1 MMRKPNRVLVVDDE
15 RVNRNLLKHMLTPL
29 GYEVALAENGTE
41 ALRKVGEDPPDVIL
55 LDILMPELDG
65 FQVTRKLKEQETTF
79 SIPIVMVTALEAV
92 EDRIKALS
100 AGANDFLSKPVD
112 KVELQATVAAQ
123 MQVKAYHDH
132 MKNHQEEL
140 EAEVAKRMEQLH
152 SAYQKIEKTAL
163 NTIIRLSRAAEY
175 RDEDTGA
182 HILRISAIAAAIA
195 HQLGLGDKV
204 AKSIR
209 YAAPMHDIG
218 KIGIPDHILLKPD
231 KLLEDEWEVMKQH
244 TTLGMRILEG
254 ATAGYEKLAGAIAL
268 THHEKWDGT
277 GYPRGFKGKEIP
289 LLGRIVAIADVFDAL
304 TSKRPYKGAFSLAKS
319 FDIIKEGQGSHFDP
333 ELVNVFFSIKDEI
346 VAIKDKYKDEHES
359 LRVQMTKG
367 LNWRTL
373 EKSDSH

>member
-1 MMRKPNRVLVVDDE
+1 MIGKPNRVLVVDDE

-29 GYEVALAENGTE
+29 GYEVELAEDGTE

-55 LDILMPELDG
+55 LDILMPDLDG
-65 FQVTRKLKEQETTF
+65 FQVARKLKEQESTF
-79 SIPIVMVTALEAV
+79 SIPVVMVTALEAV
-92 EDRIKALS
+92 EDRIRALS

-140 EAEVAKRMEQLH
+140 EAEVAKRTEQLR

-182 HILRISAIAAAIA
+182 HILRISAISAAIA
-195 HQLGLGDKV
+195 HHLGLGDKV
-204 AKSIR
+204 AKSVQ

-218 KIGIPDHILLKPD
+218 KIGIPDHILLKPG
-231 KLLEDEWEVMKQH
+231 KLLGDEWEIMKQH
-244 TTLGMRILEG
+244 TTMGMRILEG
-254 ATAGYEKLAGAIAL
+254 ATDGYEKLAGAIAL
-268 THHEKWDGT
+268 THHEKWDGK
-277 GYPRGFKGKEIP
+277 GYPRGLKGQKIP
-289 LLGRIVAIADVFDAL
+289 LVGRIVAIADVFDAL
-304 TSKRPYKGAFSLAKS
+304 TSKRPYKRTFSLEKS
-319 FDIIKEGQGSHFDP
+319 FEIIEEGKGSHFDP
-333 ELVNVFFSIKDEI
+333 ELVNGFFSIKDKI
-346 VAIKDKYKDEHES
+346 IAIKDKYKDEHES

-367 LNWRTL
+367 LNWKTL
-373 EKSDSH
+373 GKSDSQ

>member
-29 GYEVALAENGTE
+29 GYEVVLAKDGTE
-41 ALRKVGEDPPDVIL
+41 ALRKVGDDPPDVIL
-55 LDILMPELDG
+55 LDILMPNLDG
-65 FQVTRKLKEQETTF
+65 FQVTRKLKEQESTF

-92 EDRIKALS
+92 EDRIRALS

-112 KVELQATVAAQ
+112 KVELQATVASQ

-140 EAEVAKRMEQLH
+140 EAEVAKRTEQLR

-182 HILRISAIAAAIA
+182 HILRISAISAAIT

>member
-1 MMRKPNRVLVVDDE
+1 MMRKPNRILVVDDE

-29 GYEVALAENGTE
+29 GYEVALAEDGTE

-55 LDILMPELDG
+55 LDILMPDLDG
-65 FQVTRKLKEQETTF
+65 FEVTRKLKEQESTF
-79 SIPIVMVTALEAV
+79 SMPIVMVTALEAV
-92 EDRIKALS
+92 EDRI
-100 AGANDFLSKPVD
+100 
-112 KVELQATVAAQ
+112 T
-123 MQVKAYHDH
+123 
-132 MKNHQEEL
+132 
-140 EAEVAKRMEQLH
+140 EQLR

-182 HILRISAIAAAIA
+182 HILRISAISAAIA
-195 HQLGLGDKV
+195 YQLGLGDKV
-204 AKSIR
+204 VKSIR

-218 KIGIPDHILLKPD
+218 KIGIPDHILLNPG
-231 KLLEDEWEVMKQH
+231 KLLEEEWEVMKQH

-254 ATAGYEKLAGAIAL
+254 ATDGYEKLAGAIAL

-277 GYPRGFKGKEIP
+277 GYPRGFKGEETP

-304 TSKRPYKGAFSLAKS
+304 TSKRPYKGVFSFEKS
-319 FDIIKEGQGSHFDP
+319 FDIIKEGQGIHFDS
-333 ELVNVFFSIKDEI
+333 ELVNAFFSIKNEI
-346 VAIKDKYKDEHES
+346 MAIKDKYKDEHES